1 MMFKLLSEN
10 IMISKNE
17 GQKTAT
23 YPVAMVYVQVV
34 KTSAHRYNC
43 FLRGKMYQSLSNH
56 GY

>member
-17 GQKTAT
+17 GQKPAT
-23 YPVAMVYVQVV
+23 DPVAMVYVQVV